1 MSKKN
6 QKQDI
11 RIEQLIMKL
20 RRVAY
25 LMAQKEQKEKQKTEQ
40 EETPPP
46 FFKATT
52 LCDLCANAC
61 GGCEWSKY
69 GDMRPVPGW
78 EALRSDVMS
87 SRNGGGSVALLES
100 YIVLDC
106 PKYQPDEN
114 GARYEFDR
122 KSAIDR
128 YMAKKEGRYSEED

>member
-1 MSKKN
+1 MSKKS
-6 QKQDI
+6 QKTDV

-25 LMAQKEQKEKQKTEQ
+25 LLAQKEKQKAERD
-40 EETPPP
+40 ETLPPL
-46 FFKATT
+46 FKATT
-52 LCDLCANAC
+52 LCDLFANAC

-78 EALRSDVMS
+78 EAIRSDVLS
-87 SRNGGGSVALLES
+87 SRNGGGGAPLES

-106 PKYQPDEN
+106 PKYHPDEN
-114 GARYEFDR
+114 GARYEFNR
-122 KSAIDR
+122 QSAIDR

>member
-1 MSKKN
+1 MSKKS
-6 QKQDI
+6 QKTDV

-25 LMAQKEQKEKQKTEQ
+25 LLAQKEKQKAERDET
-40 EETPPP
+40 TPPL
-46 FFKATT
+46 FKATT

-78 EALRSDVMS
+78 EALRRDVCTEKT
-87 SRNGGGSVALLES
+87 VLES
-100 YIVLDC
+100 YIVLSC
-106 PKYQPDEN
+106 PKFEADAN

-122 KSAIDR
+122 LYAMER
-128 YMAKKEGRYSEED
+128 YRQANEREE

>member
-1 MSKKN
+1 MSKKS
-6 QKQDI
+6 QKTDV

-25 LMAQKEQKEKQKTEQ
+25 LLAQKEKQKAEQ

-61 GGCEWSKY
+61 GGCEWSEY
-69 GDMRPVPGW
+69 GNMRPVPGW

-87 SRNGGGSVALLES
+87 SRNGGRSGLLES

-106 PKYQPDEN
+106 PKYYPDEN